1 MGDTSRPRF
10 KGGDL
15 ALPPLEVGASR
26 SPYGDLERLRI
37 GDLGRSSRLGENR
50 RAGDLGLP
58 LKLPGLSLALKVG
71 LRERRR

>member
-15 ALPPLEVGASR
+15 ALAPLADGTSR
-26 SPYGDLERLRI
+26 SPCGDRERLRM
-37 GDLGRSSRLGENR
+37 GDLGRSSRPGENR

-58 LKLPGLSLALKVG
+58 RKLPGLSLALNVG